1 LKIAGRVA
9 FFTIFSGYQP
19 TPSNLQH
26 IQRGYAAMIRVAK
39 AMALTAYDLL
49 ANPEALAAAKSE
61 FAGRREK

>member
-1 LKIAGRVA
+1 
-9 FFTIFSGYQP
+9 
-19 TPSNLQH
+19 LQH

-49 ANPEALAAAKSE
+49 TNPEVLAGAKSE

>member
-9 FFTIFSGYQP
+9 CFTVVSAYQP
-19 TPSNLQH
+19 TLPNLQH

-49 ANPEALAAAKSE
+49 TNPEALAAAKSE